1 MVEILPDSLDELAG
15 LYWFVQK
22 AIQERTITDWVE
34 ADLSAAQLK
43 TLFLVTFKKPSN
55 VNHLSS
61 LLGVGQPT
69 ASHLV
74 EKLVQVGL
82 LERSENPQ
90 DRRSVQ
96 VRTSAAGQELV
107 RRLWQGRR
115 EFLRSWLER
124 LNSNEIDALWKG
136 LSALQQIAMADSPEQ
151 IEQQTQGIKSPII

>member
-22 AIQERTITDWVE
+22 AIQERTVTDWVE

-43 TLFLVTFKKPSN
+43 TLFLVAFKKPAT

-69 ASHLV
+69 TSHLV

-82 LERSENPQ
+82 LERCENPQ
-90 DRRSVQ
+90 DRRSVH
-96 VRTSAAGQELV
+96 VHTSAAGQELV

-115 EFLRSWLER
+115 EFLRAWLER
-124 LNSNEIDALWKG
+124 LNSDEINALWKG
-136 LSALQQIAMADSPEQ
+136 LSALQQIALADSPEQ
-151 IEQQTQGIKSPII
+151 IEQQKQGIKSPII